1 MYFKKFLVSKSW
13 TPTTLWCNIISKEQ
27 SVLNHCENLKT
38 QSHSSGIQFE
48 SSILTYSRAIIYNNT
63 INYMFILL
71 KTSCQCLLLIDLGQ
85 LWNQFDFMEFGLR
98 LPLVCNKFVFDA
110 CDFILGLI
118 KHLLK
123 EKSMLVKIYGNG
135 KDCAWY
141 HVSVNTTSQW
151 TGKGSDLKLQR

>member
-1 MYFKKFLVSKSW
+1 
-13 TPTTLWCNIISKEQ
+13 
-27 SVLNHCENLKT
+27 
-38 QSHSSGIQFE
+38 
-48 SSILTYSRAIIYNNT
+48 
-63 INYMFILL
+63 
-71 KTSCQCLLLIDLGQ
+71 LIDLGQ

-141 HVSVNTTSQW
+141 HVSVNTTSQ
-151 TGKGSDLKLQR
+151 